1 MAGFLMKFM
10 EGNKLKLL
18 WVDHSFHKKTMST
31 NFLKEILEK
40 KFSVS
45 IFWDD
50 YWKGGEP
57 LSLKEINK
65 YDYVFFF
72 QTLLPFY
79 KLRNTKAKIIW
90 VPMFDGDPLSDN
102 FWYCLSSI
110 PIKII
115 SFSEYLH
122 KKCLQYN
129 IESLPLKYYLKP
141 TFSEEIPGSGQH
153 YFFWYRGS
161 LGFSDIKGF
170 LDPHNVDSFVYRSAP
185 DPYFKEEVISQ
196 EDMQNYKLQIIGDV
210 KLDSREKY
218 LAMLKKSNIYI
229 APRKI
234 EGIGISFLEA
244 MSLGLVVIAYN
255 NGTMNEY
262 IKHNYNGYL
271 FNSETIQ
278 INFDNLEE
286 VRNNSKNMVREGW
299 EKWEKDKNIIND
311 FILTDNYKF
320 TPINHLYFFIYS
332 AFQQSEIYLRRTAK
346 RNITKMKGILRI
358 KSS

>member
-1 MAGFLMKFM
+1 
-10 EGNKLKLL
+10 
-18 WVDHSFHKKTMST
+18 
-31 NFLKEILEK
+31 
-40 KFSVS
+40 
-45 IFWDD
+45 
-50 YWKGGEP
+50 
-57 LSLKEINK
+57 
-65 YDYVFFF
+65 
-72 QTLLPFY
+72 
-79 KLRNTKAKIIW
+79 
-90 VPMFDGDPLSDN
+90 
-102 FWYCLSSI
+102 
-110 PIKII
+110 
-115 SFSEYLH
+115 
-122 KKCLQYN
+122 
-129 IESLPLKYYLKP
+129 
-141 TFSEEIPGSGQH
+141 
-153 YFFWYRGS
+153 
-161 LGFSDIKGF
+161 
-170 LDPHNVDSFVYRSAP
+170 
-185 DPYFKEEVISQ
+185 
-196 EDMQNYKLQIIGDV
+196 
-210 KLDSREKY
+210 
-218 LAMLKKSNIYI
+218 MLKKSNIYI

-255 NGTMNEY
+255 YGTMNEY